1 MNRVVKIIALAAA
14 ASMTASCGGNGGKQ
28 GDAQKTAG
36 TAVEVAAAPIV
47 EVTEAAARDVPDQS
61 FYSST
66 VQAFAVN
73 NIVPQTAGRI
83 RAINVEVGD
92 YVAAGQVLARMDD
105 LSLEQ
110 ARLQLVNDS
119 TELSRV
125 RALYEEG
132 GVAKS
137 DLEALELAYN
147 VRRTTFEN
155 LEENTILRSPVTGFV
170 TARNYDRNDM
180 YSMSQ
185 PIFTIQQVVPV
196 KLLVGISE
204 SEYTKVKKGDAVEIT
219 VDALPGQT
227 FTGKV
232 NRLYPTIDAATHTFQ
247 AEVLVSNSDR
257 ALRPGMY
264 AKVSVTFG
272 TNRRIVLPDRAV
284 VKQEGS
290 GQRFVYVVNPGNTVS
305 YVPVTIGKHI
315 GNEYEIIDGIPE
327 GAVVVVTGQAG
338 LKDGIAVEIQ

>member
-1 MNRVVKIIALAAA
+1 MKRVGKTIILSVAAVA
-14 ASMTASCGGNGGKQ
+14 AVACGGNGSKKENE
-28 GDAQKTAG
+28 ART
-36 TAVEVAAAPIV
+36 AAAAEALPVV
-47 EVTEAAARDVPDQS
+47 EVTKASARDVDDS
-61 FYSST
+61 NSYSST

-73 NIVPQTAGRI
+73 NIMPQAAGRI

-92 YVAAGQVLARMDD
+92 YVTAGQVLARMDD

-119 TELSRV
+119 TELSRL

-137 DLEALELAYN
+137 DLEAIELSYN
-147 VRRTTFEN
+147 VRRTSYEN
-155 LEENTILRSPVTGFV
+155 LEENTVLRSPVTGFV

-185 PIFTIQQVVPV
+185 PIFTVQQVVPV

-204 SEYTKVKKGDAVEIT
+204 TEYTKVKKGDAVEISA
-219 VDALPGQT
+219 DAIPGRV
-227 FTGKV
+227 FNGRV
-232 NRLYPTIDAATHTFQ
+232 NRLYPTVDAATHTFQ
-247 AEVLVSNSDR
+247 AEVLVSNADR

-264 AKVSVTFG
+264 AKVLVTFG
-272 TNRRIVLPDRAV
+272 TNRRIVLPDRAI

-290 GQRFVYVVNPGNTVS
+290 GQRFVYVLNTADNTVN
-305 YVPVTIGKHI
+305 YVPVTIGRHM
-315 GNEYEIIDGIPE
+315 GSEYEIVDGISE
-327 GAVVVVTGQAG
+327 GDVIVVKGQAA
-338 LKDGIAVEIQ
+338 LKDGAAVEVQ